1 MSNLNDLDMKPNV
14 EHENVEVEMKPEVK
28 HENVFFKCEECP
40 KVFET
45 KKKVNDHL
53 RSHTKCA
60 ECSRFFQTRKKLTD
74 HSRLHRKK
82 LCSNCNKVFWA
93 SYLQAHM
100 KICKGIQ
107 VQGKREN
114 GKFICV
120 ICNYETTTQMRL
132 GNHLIR
138 KHNSKPPPK
147 VNHCEFCNYQS
158 EKRCMVRRH
167 EKTCKK
173 KYENIIFI

>member
-1 MSNLNDLDMKPNV
+1 M
-14 EHENVEVEMKPEVK
+14 
-28 HENVFFKCEECP
+28 
-40 KVFET
+40 
-45 KKKVNDHL
+45 

-167 EKTCKK
+167 EKTCKE
-173 KYENIIFI
+173 KYENIIFIWCGKNLKIMCWSFFVTTHLPNKWTFNNSY